1 MTENDYN
8 IGFEKNTN
16 FFRRKLAKLEETV
29 IITSTPGLR
38 FLVGTYVYV
47 YVCTYICLQ
56 LKVSAGNEFLSSCQ
70 KD

>member
-56 LKVSAGNEFLSSCQ
+56 
-70 KD
+70 